1 MPKLKLLQRVKKVD
15 LPLTFHLT
23 LHMQRCIA
31 EGGSEDG
38 RDVACLLKVS
48 QKKCAAHFEAIGNV
62 ALKLLPH
69 QKLFET
75 LGAQAKSCLPQ
86 SALHNGNCNAA
97 NASVHTPTHK
107 HTHSHTHSCFLCLC
121 ILFLS
126 LAQRLIIKCKCEFL

>member
-23 LHMQRCIA
+23 LHMQRCMA
-31 EGGSEDG
+31 EGGRGVG

-48 QKKCAAHFEAIGNV
+48 QKKCAAHLEAIGNV

-97 NASVHTPTHK
+97 NASVHTPTPTHK
-107 HTHSHTHSCFLCLC
+107 HTHSNSHSCFLCFC
-121 ILFLS
+121 ILS
-126 LAQRLIIKCKCEFL
+126 LARTAFNN